1 MARRLLRCGL
11 MAVGFAV
18 VAWVSSSIPTAQY
31 GGGGGARAAED
42 AKLAAMPTPKMADS
56 HPDLSGRWGGGGFG
70 GGGNATQRFDAKG
83 NYHNLRNDR
92 KGSPVNQERDSG
104 LDQRFLDNLPQYKP
118 EYWDKVDYLDVNGN
132 VEDTNFHCFPAGVP
146 RMGPPTKI
154 MATPTEIVFLY
165 NQKNTWRLIPM
176 NRPHDPINS
185 KDQTYMGDSVGKW
198 EGDTLVVDVTGF
210 NDETWLAW
218 PGYFHTNK
226 MRVIE
231 RLRREG
237 NVLHY
242 QVTVEDPDVLVQ
254 PWVMDERVLR
264 LNTQPMVQI
273 EDPPCVESDSANLY
287 TKERG

>member
-1 MARRLLRCGL
+1 MLRDIARG
-11 MAVGFAV
+11 AT
-18 VAWVSSSIPTAQY
+18 VATALASAMLYGTQALSAQY
-31 GGGGGARAAED
+31 GGGGARANDD
-42 AKLAAMPTPKMADS
+42 AKLAAMPAPKMADG
-56 HPDLSGRWGGGGFG
+56 HLDLSGRWGGGGFG
-70 GGGNATQRFDAKG
+70 GGGNGAQRFDTKG

-104 LDQRFLDNLPQYKP
+104 LDQRFLDNLPPYKP
-118 EYWDKVDYLDVNGN
+118 EYWEKVDSLDVNGN
-132 VEDTNFHCFPAGVP
+132 VEDSNFHCFPAGVP

-154 MATPTEIVFLY
+154 MATPTEVVFLY

-210 NDETWLAW
+210 SDETWLEW

-226 MRVIE
+226 MHVIE

-237 NVLHY
+237 NLLHY
-242 QVTVEDPDVLVQ
+242 QVTVEDPDVLMQ
-254 PWVMDERVLR
+254 PWVMDERIMR

-273 EDPPCVESDSANLY
+273 EDPPCVETDSPNLY

>member
-1 MARRLLRCGL
+1 MTRRLLRYGL
-11 MAVGFAV
+11 MAAAFTAI
-18 VAWVSSSIPTAQY
+18 AWMSTSNAAAQR
-31 GGGGGARAAED
+31 GGGAAPSLAT
-42 AKLAAMPTPKMADS
+42 LAAMPTPKLADG
-56 HPDLSGRWGGGGFG
+56 HPDLSGRWGGGGG
-70 GGGNATQRFDAKG
+70 GGGNAVQRFDAKG

-104 LDQRFLDNLPQYKP
+104 LSQRFLENLPQYKP
-118 EYWDKVDYLDVNGN
+118 EYWEKVDYLDVNGN
-132 VEDTNFHCFPAGVP
+132 TEDTNFRCFPAGVP
-146 RMGPPTKI
+146 RMGPPTKV
-154 MATPTEIVFLY
+154 MATPIEIVFLY
-165 NQKNTWRLIPM
+165 NQKNTWRLIPL

-185 KDQTYMGDSVGKW
+185 RDQSYMGDSVGKW

-210 NDETWLAW
+210 NDETWLEW

-242 QVTVEDPDVLVQ
+242 QATVEDPDVLMQ
-254 PWVMDERVLR
+254 PWVMDEEVLR
-264 LNTQPMVQI
+264 LNTAPMVQV
-273 EDPPCVESDSANLY
+273 EDPPCVETDGANMY

>member
-1 MARRLLRCGL
+1 MARLVSRYGLL
-11 MAVGFAV
+11 AAAFAATAWMSTSQ
-18 VAWVSSSIPTAQY
+18 VAAQR
-31 GGGGGARAAED
+31 GGGAAPADAA
-42 AKLAAMPTPKMADS
+42 LAAMPTPKLADG
-56 HPDLSGRWGGGGFG
+56 HPDLSGRWGGGGG
-70 GGGNATQRFDAKG
+70 GGGNAVQRFDAKG

-104 LDQRFLDNLPQYKP
+104 LSQRFIENLPQYKP
-118 EYWDKVDYLDVNGN
+118 EYWEKVDYLDVNGN
-132 VEDTNFHCFPAGVP
+132 VEDTNFRCFPAGVP

-154 MATPTEIVFLY
+154 MARATEVVFLY
-165 NQKNTWRLIPM
+165 NQKNTWRLIPL

-185 KDQTYMGDSVGKW
+185 RDQSYMGDSVGKW

-210 NDETWLAW
+210 NDETWLEW

-226 MRVIE
+226 MHVIE

-237 NVLHY
+237 NLLRY
-242 QVTVEDPDVLVQ
+242 QVTVEDPDVLIQ

-264 LNTQPMVQI
+264 LNTAPMVQV
-273 EDPPCVESDSANLY
+273 EDPPCVETDGVNMY

>member
-1 MARRLLRCGL
+1 MTRRVFRYGL
-11 MAVGFAV
+11 MVAALAAT
-18 VAWVSSSIPTAQY
+18 AWVSSSHVAAQR
-31 GGGGGARAAED
+31 GGGAGPTIAA
-42 AKLAAMPTPKMADS
+42 LAAMPTPKMADG
-56 HPDLSGRWGGGGFG
+56 HPDLSGRWGGGGG
-70 GGGNATQRFDAKG
+70 GGGNAVQRFDAKG

-104 LDQRFLDNLPQYKP
+104 LSQRFLENLPQYKP
-118 EYWDKVDYLDVNGN
+118 EYWEKVDYLDVNGN
-132 VEDTNFHCFPAGVP
+132 AEDTNFRCFPAGVP

-154 MATPTEIVFLY
+154 MATSTEVVFLY

-185 KDQTYMGDSVGKW
+185 RDQSYMGDSVGKW

-210 NDETWLAW
+210 NDETWLEW

-226 MRVIE
+226 MHVIE

-242 QVTVEDPDVLVQ
+242 QVTVEDPDVLIQ
-254 PWVMDERVLR
+254 SWVMDEEVLR
-264 LNTQPMVQI
+264 LNTAPMVQV
-273 EDPPCVESDSANLY
+273 EDPPCVETDGQHMY

>member
-1 MARRLLRCGL
+1 MTRRVFRYGL
-11 MAVGFAV
+11 MAAALAAT
-18 VAWVSSSIPTAQY
+18 AWVSSSHVAAQR
-31 GGGGGARAAED
+31 GGGAGPTITA
-42 AKLAAMPTPKMADS
+42 LAAMPTPKMADGHS
-56 HPDLSGRWGGGGFG
+56 DLSGRWGGGGG
-70 GGGNATQRFDAKG
+70 GGGNAVQRFDAKG

-104 LDQRFLDNLPQYKP
+104 LGQRFLENLPQYKP
-118 EYWDKVDYLDVNGN
+118 EYWEKVDYLDVNGN
-132 VEDTNFHCFPAGVP
+132 AEDTNFRCFPAGVP

-154 MATPTEIVFLY
+154 MATPTEVVFLY

-185 KDQTYMGDSVGKW
+185 RDQSYMGDSVGKW

-210 NDETWLAW
+210 NDETWLEW

-226 MRVIE
+226 MHVIE

-242 QVTVEDPDVLVQ
+242 QVTVEDPDVLIQ
-254 PWVMDERVLR
+254 PWVMDEEVLR
-264 LNTQPMVQI
+264 LNTAPMVQV
-273 EDPPCVESDSANLY
+273 EDPPCVETDGQHMY

>member
-1 MARRLLRCGL
+1 MTRRVLRYGL
-11 MAVGFAV
+11 MAAAFA
-18 VAWVSSSIPTAQY
+18 AIGWMSASHAAAQR
-31 GGGGGARAAED
+31 GGGAAPTIAA
-42 AKLAAMPTPKMADS
+42 LAAMPTPKLADG
-56 HPDLSGRWGGGGFG
+56 HPDLSGRWGGGGG
-70 GGGNATQRFDAKG
+70 GGGNAVQRFDAKG

-104 LDQRFLDNLPQYKP
+104 LSQRFLENLPQYKP
-118 EYWDKVDYLDVNGN
+118 EYWEKVDYLDVNGN
-132 VEDTNFHCFPAGVP
+132 AEDTNFRCFPAGVP
-146 RMGPPTKI
+146 RMGPPTKV

-185 KDQTYMGDSVGKW
+185 RDQSYMGDSVGKW

-210 NDETWLAW
+210 NDETWLEW

-226 MRVIE
+226 MHVIE
-231 RLRREG
+231 RIRREG

-242 QVTVEDPDVLVQ
+242 QVTVEDPDVLME
-254 PWVMDERVLR
+254 PWVMDEEVLR
-264 LNTQPMVQI
+264 LNTAPMVQV
-273 EDPPCVESDSANLY
+273 EDPPCVETDGQHMY

>member
-1 MARRLLRCGL
+1 MTRRVFRYGL
-11 MAVGFAV
+11 MAAALAAT
-18 VAWVSSSIPTAQY
+18 AWVSSSHVAAQR
-31 GGGGGARAAED
+31 GGGAGPTIAA
-42 AKLAAMPTPKMADS
+42 LAAMPTPKMADG
-56 HPDLSGRWGGGGFG
+56 HPDLSGRWGGGGG
-70 GGGNATQRFDAKG
+70 GGGNAVQRFDAKG

-104 LDQRFLDNLPQYKP
+104 LSQRFLENLPQYKP
-118 EYWDKVDYLDVNGN
+118 EYWEKVDYLDVNGN
-132 VEDTNFHCFPAGVP
+132 AEDTNFRCFPAGVP

-154 MATPTEIVFLY
+154 MATPTEVVFLY

-185 KDQTYMGDSVGKW
+185 RDQSYMGDSVGKW

-210 NDETWLAW
+210 NDETWLEW

-226 MRVIE
+226 MHVIE

-242 QVTVEDPDVLVQ
+242 QVTVEDPDVLIQ
-254 PWVMDERVLR
+254 PWVMDEEVLR
-264 LNTQPMVQI
+264 LNTAPMVQV
-273 EDPPCVESDSANLY
+273 EDPPCVETDGQHMY

>member
-1 MARRLLRCGL
+1 MTRCVLRYGFMA
-11 MAVGFAV
+11 AAFA
-18 VAWVSSSIPTAQY
+18 AIGWMSTSHAAAQR
-31 GGGGGARAAED
+31 GGGAAPTIAA
-42 AKLAAMPTPKMADS
+42 LAAMPTPKLADG
-56 HPDLSGRWGGGGFG
+56 HPDLSGRWGGGGG
-70 GGGNATQRFDAKG
+70 GGGNAVQRFDAKG

-104 LDQRFLDNLPQYKP
+104 LSQRFLENLPQYKP
-118 EYWDKVDYLDVNGN
+118 EYWEKVDYIDVNGN
-132 VEDTNFHCFPAGVP
+132 VEDTNFRCFPAGVP

-185 KDQTYMGDSVGKW
+185 RDQSYMGDSVGKW
-198 EGDTLVVDVTGF
+198 DGDTLVVDVTGF
-210 NDETWLAW
+210 NDETWLEW

-226 MRVIE
+226 MHVIE

-242 QVTVEDPDVLVQ
+242 QVTVEDPDVLMQ
-254 PWVMDERVLR
+254 PWVMDEEVLR
-264 LNTQPMVQI
+264 LNTAPMVQV
-273 EDPPCVESDSANLY
+273 EDPPCVETDGQHMY